1 MTSLTSSSKDV
12 RYNTSIVKGAALV
25 GEMQKLLENW
35 QPSEPYDAFLSR
47 VQHQDMLGKSTAYR
61 TKDIVRRVFA
71 RRLLIPT
78 DKPARLLKQIMQSN
92 LPSSTFNEMLLVYSS
107 RKDPLIHDF
116 ILQEFWPAA
125 RSGRNILDTDM
136 VRTFLSGATYDGR
149 INPPWSDN
157 VELRVARSIL
167 GLLRDVGFL
176 RETQRGRK
184 EIVNYR
190 ITDEGTAILARE
202 LYESGVSD
210 SSLSEHQD
218 WGLFGLSRTDVLDR
232 LDGIGEERGL
242 IVQRAGSVVRLTWF
256 VKSMEEMI
264 NVLAR

>member
-1 MTSLTSSSKDV
+1 VISHTSSSTDPK
-12 RYNTSIVKGAALV
+12 YTTSIAKGAALI
-25 GEMQKLLENW
+25 GEMRKLLENW
-35 QPSEPYDAFLSR
+35 QPSESYDDFLR
-47 VQHQDMLGKSTAYR
+47 RAQHQDLLGKSTAYR

-78 DKPARLLKQIMQSN
+78 DEPARLLKQIMQSN
-92 LPSSTFNEMLLVYSS
+92 LPASTFNEMLLVYSS

-116 ILQEFWPAA
+116 ILQEFWPAV
-125 RSGRNILDTDM
+125 RSGRSILDKDM
-136 VRTFLSGATYDGR
+136 VLTFLSGATYDGR
-149 INPPWSDN
+149 IDPPWSEN

-190 ITDEGTAILARE
+190 ITDEGTVILARE

-256 VKSMEEMI
+256 VRSMEEMV

>member
-1 MTSLTSSSKDV
+1 MISHTSSSTDPK
-12 RYNTSIVKGAALV
+12 YTTSIAKGAALI
-25 GEMQKLLENW
+25 GEMRKLLENW
-35 QPSEPYDAFLSR
+35 QPSESYDDFLR
-47 VQHQDMLGKSTAYR
+47 RAQHQDLLGKLTAYR

-71 RRLLIPT
+71 RRLLNPT

-92 LPSSTFNEMLLVYSS
+92 LPPSTFNEMLLVYSS

-116 ILQEFWPAA
+116 ILQEFWPAV
-125 RSGRNILDTDM
+125 RSGRNILDTDT
-136 VRTFLSGATYDGR
+136 VRTFLSGAACDGR

-167 GLLRDVGFL
+167 GLLRDIGFL
-176 RETQRGRK
+176 REIQRGRK

-190 ITDEGTAILARE
+190 ITDEGTVILARE

-218 WGLFGLSRTDVLDR
+218 WRLFGLSRTDVLDR

-256 VKSMEEMI
+256 VRSMEEMI

>member
-12 RYNTSIVKGAALV
+12 RYTTSIVKGAALV

-35 QPSEPYDAFLSR
+35 QPSEPYDAFLER

-78 DKPARLLKQIMQSN
+78 DEPARHLKQIMQSN

-116 ILQEFWPAA
+116 ILQEFWPAV
-125 RSGRNILDTDM
+125 RSGRNILDTDT
-136 VRTFLSGATYDGR
+136 VLTFLSGATYDGR
-149 INPPWSDN
+149 IDPPWSDN

-190 ITDEGTAILARE
+190 ITDEGTVILARE

-256 VKSMEEMI
+256 IRSMEEMV